1 MNISGI
7 RPADGFYEKNI
18 RKIGAESTAPVE
30 ETKPVEAVEAPAP
43 SYDKDIA
50 ASLTISDAGKA
61 AAKNIKLAVSNM
73 EKDTVIHRYQYFVKD
88 KQSNPAPQ
96 DRGLE
101 NFSL

>member
-18 RKIGAESTAPVE
+18 RKIGTEASVPVE
-30 ETKPVEAVEAPAP
+30 ETKPVEAAAPV
-43 SYDKDIA
+43 SNYERDIP

-61 AAKNIKLAVSNM
+61 AARNIKLAVSNM
-73 EKDTVIHRYQYFVKD
+73 QEDTAIHRYQYFVKD
-88 KQSNPAPQ
+88 RQNKQVN
-96 DRGLE
+96 DDKGLE